1 MNDYDNS
8 GILFKN
14 DDKQSERQPDYRGD
28 ALIDGREFWLS
39 GWVKEGRKGKFL
51 SLSFKL
57 KEPKKAQTAAPAASQ
72 PLANPAPARSSRN
85 LNDDPDQIP
94 F

>member
-1 MNDYDNS
+1 MNSNRDFPNS

-14 DDKQSERQPDYRGD
+14 DRKDGNRDRDYRGSGYINCP
-28 ALIDGREFWLS
+28 LCGSRFQIWLS

-51 SLSFKL
+51 SLAFKA
-57 KEPKKAQTAAPAASQ
+57 KEAAPTEQASDGRDEQ
-72 PLANPAPARSSRN
+72 
-85 LNDDPDQIP
+85 